1 MKSDHK
7 LVYWVVGF
15 LASWSILVE
24 KKSRRSELALYAFP
38 RGVDSIYEILYDHK
52 VRLPFATPNN
62 WMPFLRVCRL
72 IKP

>member
-38 RGVDSIYEILYDHK
+38 RGVDSI
-52 VRLPFATPNN
+52 
-62 WMPFLRVCRL
+62 
-72 IKP
+72 